1 MSWVHWICIIISFCY
16 IANVIP
22 FRALFNSQIFVWRI
36 VTFQFSVWICMR
48 TRYRS
53 DYGFPSLTTWHVCW
67 PVTSVAVFLSLC
79 HSWSLFLTLCEW
91 ICVLSVSLAL
101 VVTDFCVCRWT
112 ELDCRVIQLMTSIT
126 NGMISLFCPIRC
138 SETERCIVCNLHP
151 PSFAYLVNSE
161 KIDVCPFA
169 GFSIIF

>member
-1 MSWVHWICIIISFCY
+1 MSWVHWICIIIGFCD
-16 IANVIP
+16 IASVIP

-48 TRYRS
+48 ARYRS

-79 HSWSLFLTLCEW
+79 HSWSFVFHVVWMDLCVVCVTGVSWNWFLCLP
-91 ICVLSVSLAL
+91 
-101 VVTDFCVCRWT
+101 
-112 ELDCRVIQLMTSIT
+112 LDCRVIQLMTSIT

-138 SETERCIVCNLHP
+138 SETDRCIVCNFHP

-169 GFSIIF
+169 GLTIIF